1 MNDKIPYS
9 GVLTTMLLLLSCVP
23 GISSAERYQLVMQ
36 PVYTPE
42 RAAEVYKPLVEY
54 LNATTSH
61 DFVLVTPRNFHH
73 YWKDVRTGD
82 YGDFAF
88 DDAHFVD
95 FRRQRY
101 GYVPLV
107 KSAEPTS
114 FTLVALPD
122 VADEGLKMLVGRKVV
137 TMPSPSLGS
146 LLLGQWY
153 SNPLQQPHL
162 TSEAWSWRDA
172 VEIIFSWDAD
182 AAMVP
187 TWLAEQYP
195 NLLPMRSTEDYP
207 GAALTASS
215 SVPTDVRQ
223 QVVDALLALDENSDA
238 YEVLVELNISR
249 FVRASA
255 EDYVGYEALLAN
267 SFGY

>member
-1 MNDKIPYS
+1 MNDKTPNS
-9 GVLTTMLLLLSCVP
+9 GMIKVVLLLITCLP
-23 GISSAERYQLVMQ
+23 GVCLAERFQLVMQ
-36 PVYTPE
+36 PVHTPE
-42 RAAEVYKPLVEY
+42 RAAEVYRPLVEY
-54 LNATTSH
+54 LNTSTSH
-61 DFVLVTPRNFHH
+61 DFELVTPRNFHH
-73 YWKDVRTGD
+73 YWKDVRTGN

-114 FTLVALPD
+114 FTLVAMPD
-122 VADEGLKMLVGRKVV
+122 TADQGLKMLVGRKVV

-172 VEIIFSWDAD
+172 VEIVFSWDAD

-187 TWLAEQYP
+187 TWLAQQYP
-195 NLLPMRSTEDYP
+195 NLLPMRTTDDYP
-207 GAALTASS
+207 GAAITAAPT
-215 SVPTDVRQ
+215 VPANVRQ
-223 QVVDALLALDENSDA
+223 QVIDALLALDENSDA

-249 FVRASA
+249 FIAAS
-255 EDYVGYEALLAN
+255 ESEYNGYESLLAN